1 VSRVLQ
7 ESLNFGAVTV
17 SWGKKKKI
25 VAKNFAATGW
35 SWVTRRSSKKLV
47 VV

>member
-1 VSRVLQ
+1 MELLQ
-7 ESLNFGAVTV
+7 NLR
-17 SWGKKKKI
+17 KKKKKKKA
-25 VAKNFAATGW
+25 VVEFVVKNFAATGW